1 MAPSHLTAP
10 SSLASVCGI
19 MSLVACGLLAT
30 AGRYMASL
38 QRASFGVVTV
48 KPGEIRSARCCAVRR
63 VANSFCAHL
72 AVAALLSEICSCSV
86 HSAACS
92 CSAAPCS
99 SFSLLASPVALYSW
113 ASQRQDL
120 NFLFLPS
127 FFSFPSRVP
136 TNRKS
141 AILQLKK
148 VEYRGLWVR
157 DKKRKSVL
165 RRARGAWKPA
175 KGYVYYS

>member
-63 VANSFCAHL
+63 VANSSCAHL
-72 AVAALLSEICSCSV
+72 AFAALLSEICSCSV

-136 TNRKS
+136 TKSKS
-141 AILQLKK
+141 AIPGRQA
-148 VEYRGLWVR
+148 GP
-157 DKKRKSVL
+157 S
-165 RRARGAWKPA
+165 WKNQTNFRTQT
-175 KGYVYYS
+175 